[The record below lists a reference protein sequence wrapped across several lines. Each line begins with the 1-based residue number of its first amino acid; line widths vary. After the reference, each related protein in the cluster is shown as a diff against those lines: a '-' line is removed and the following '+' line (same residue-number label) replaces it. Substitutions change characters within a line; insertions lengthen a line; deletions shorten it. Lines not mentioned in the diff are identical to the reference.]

1 MDWIGPGWTALEES
15 IGGEAGIRTLGWI
28 APSIDFESI
37 PFGHSGTSP
46 VSFREIAKSYD
57 LGNGLSGIFQF

>member
-1 MDWIGPGWTALEES
+1 MVGLITNKLDNVLIIRNLSDTN
-15 IGGEAGIRTLGWI
+15 GGEAGIRTLGWI

-46 VSFREIAKSYD
+46 ASFREQAK
-57 LGNGLSGIFQF
+57 N